1 MDKAT
6 IFYMIL
12 EFIIMCI
19 PVGTLA
25 VKLGRVLQRVST
37 LEEKIKNYNGIDNRL
52 TAIETKIDLLLDGKV
67 KTNG

>member
-12 EFIIMCI
+12 EFVIMCI
-19 PVGTLA
+19 PIATLA
-25 VKLGRVLQRVST
+25 VKLGKILQRVST
-37 LEEKIKNYNGIDNRL
+37 LEDKIKDYNGIDNRL

>member
-1 MDKAT
+1 MDKST

-12 EFIIMCI
+12 EFIVMCI

-25 VKLGRVLQRVST
+25 VKLGRVLQRVAT
-37 LEEKIKNYNGIDNRL
+37 LEEKVKQYNGIDSRL

>member
-12 EFIIMCI
+12 EFIVMCI

-25 VKLGRVLQRVST
+25 VKLGRVLQRVAT
-37 LEEKIKNYNGIDNRL
+37 LEDKIKDYNGIDNRL

>member
-12 EFIIMCI
+12 EFIVMCI

-25 VKLGRVLQRVST
+25 VKLGRVLQRVAT
-37 LEEKIKNYNGIDNRL
+37 LEEKIKQYNGIDSRL

>member
-25 VKLGRVLQRVST
+25 VKLGRVLQRVET
-37 LEEKIKNYNGIDNRL
+37 LEEKIKNYNSIDNRL

>member
-6 IFYMIL
+6 IFYMVL
-12 EFIIMCI
+12 EFVIMCI

-25 VKLGRVLQRVST
+25 VKLGKVLQRIT
-37 LEEKIKNYNGIDNRL
+37 ILEDTVKNYNGIDNRL

-67 KTNG
+67 NTNG

>member
-19 PVGTLA
+19 PIGTLA
-25 VKLGRVLQRVST
+25 VKLGRVLQRVET
-37 LEEKIKNYNGIDNRL
+37 LEEKIKNYNSIDNRL
-52 TAIETKIDLLLDGKV
+52 TAIETKIDLLLNGKV

>member
-19 PVGTLA
+19 PIGTLA

-37 LEEKIKNYNGIDNRL
+37 LEEKIKDYNGIDSRL
-52 TAIETKIDLLLDGKV
+52 TAIETKIDLLLNGKV

>member
-12 EFIIMCI
+12 EFIVMCI

-37 LEEKIKNYNGIDNRL
+37 LEEKIKDYNGIDNRL

>member
-12 EFIIMCI
+12 EFVIMCI

-25 VKLGRVLQRVST
+25 VKLGRVLQRVAT
-37 LEEKIKNYNGIDNRL
+37 LEEKINNYNGIDNRL